1 MTVLFPEAV
10 KAQGNH
16 SVTVVQT
23 LPDSDAPKLTE
34 VNGTGSINVS
44 CFLFGTGG
52 FAATSTTNKGE
63 APPRLC
69 TTETFQEFGNTSYE
83 ISDLQ
88 YVYDPQGDPTEDANR
103 AMAALTPGTEVY
115 LIERLGLD
123 AKTAPYAVGQK
134 VNVHHVRVGP
144 QNRTKTGDGEFDQF
158 SITQSVIH
166 IEPPV
171 YDVAL
176 VA

>member
-23 LPDSDAPKLTE
+23 LADMSAPTLIE
-34 VNGTGSINVS
+34 VNATGSINVS
-44 CFLFGTGG
+44 CFLFGSGG

-63 APPRLC
+63 APARLC

-88 YVYDPQGDPTEDANR
+88 YVYSPQEDDTTDANK

-123 AKTAPYAVGQK
+123 AKTAAYAAAQK
-134 VNVHHVRVGP
+134 VNVHHVRLGP

-176 VA
+176 A